1 KCPNEIGM
9 DFTKEGQP
17 CEKRVCVGA
26 DEIFKK
32 GTKLM
37 KQRDASAPSTSKITE
52 EEHVNHS
59 SECPA
64 TKESLG
70 RASWTFLHTMTAYY
84 PEKPS
89 EKEQETAKQFVH
101 QFSKIYPCEPCAI
114 EMREDLKE
122 IPPQVGSRDEFAG
135 WMCLLHNRVNEKL
148 GKDLFDCSKVLN
160 RWRYGP
166 EDGSCGPRE
175 KH

>member
-1 KCPNEIGM
+1 SCM
-9 DFTKEGQP
+9 DFSKEEQP
-17 CEKRVCVGA
+17 CEKRVCIGA

-32 GTKLM
+32 GAKLV
-37 KQRDASAPSTSKITE
+37 KERDATAPSTSKGE
-52 EEHVNHS
+52 QVKHS

-70 RASWTFLHTMTAYY
+70 SASWTLLHTMSVYF

-89 EKEQETAKQFVH
+89 DKDKETAKRFVH
-101 QFSKIYPCEPCAI
+101 DFSRLYPCPPCAAD
-114 EMREDLKE
+114 MRADLAE
-122 IPPQVGSRDEFAG
+122 NPPQVGSRDEFAG

-148 GKDLFDCSKVLN
+148 DKKLFDCSKVLE

-166 EDGSCGPRE
+166 EDGSCGPTE